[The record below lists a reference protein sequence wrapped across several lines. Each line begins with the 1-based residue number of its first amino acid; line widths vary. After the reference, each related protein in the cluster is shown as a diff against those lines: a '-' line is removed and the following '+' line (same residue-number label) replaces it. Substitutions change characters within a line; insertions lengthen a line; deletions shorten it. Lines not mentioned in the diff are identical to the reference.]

1 MHFEGICGIK
11 QEPNYPFNPNKMK
24 EPNEFRII
32 GLLLFMHV
40 IMLLVSY
47 N

>member
-11 QEPNYPFNPNKMK
+11 QELNYSFNPYKMK
-24 EPNEFRII
+24 EPDEFRII

-40 IMLLVSY
+40 IMLVVSY